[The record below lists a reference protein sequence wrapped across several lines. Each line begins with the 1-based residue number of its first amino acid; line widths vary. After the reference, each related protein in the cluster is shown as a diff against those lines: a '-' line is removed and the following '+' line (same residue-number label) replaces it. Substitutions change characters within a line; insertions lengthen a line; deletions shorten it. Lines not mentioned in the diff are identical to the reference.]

1 MAKNAIERLATAIG
15 YPERVPEEAVSFVF
29 RVDDRPIRARMSGAR
44 MILQWDF
51 PEGASVEALAAYA
64 AGRILREEAVIA
76 WDPAT
81 ERLILWQSAAKGAD
95 ERTLAWA
102 FQSFLNS
109 CDWWAE
115 RVGELSAPKA
125 KLADLIIN
133 P

>member
-1 MAKNAIERLATAIG
+1 MAKNAIERLALAIG
-15 YPERVPEEAVSFVF
+15 YPEQVPEASVSFVF

-44 MILQWDF
+44 MIMQWDF
-51 PEGASVEALAAYA
+51 PEGTSVETLAGFA
-64 AGRILREEAVIA
+64 AGRILREEAVLA
-76 WDPAT
+76 WDPTT

-95 ERTLAWA
+95 ERTLVRAL
-102 FQSFLNS
+102 QSFLNS

-115 RVGELSAPKA
+115 RVKELSAPKA